1 MIVHFAVLFLT
12 MHPEVTEETLKSVNC
27 VMSGSAPLGALDE
40 QRFLEKAK
48 KDMNILQGKN
58 FWTHIIITLLV

>member
-1 MIVHFAVLFLT
+1 

-48 KDMNILQGKN
+48 KDMDILQGKTKL
-58 FWTHIIITLLV
+58 FSRLRQHKSP